1 MPDPQF
7 VNPSNFTQTRV
18 LYNHDGF
25 SIVFGT
31 WNEDGDLKVAMRW
44 NGENGKL
51 GYPLGSHR
59 SPQWFII
66 HPDIAENILVG
77 LLANN
82 LLTDEEFANIRLS
95 LIEFRNRT

>member
-44 NGENGKL
+44 NGEGEDQ
-51 GYPLGSHR
+51 GYPKLFGH
-59 SPQWFII
+59 PQWFII

-95 LIEFRNRT
+95 LREFRNRT